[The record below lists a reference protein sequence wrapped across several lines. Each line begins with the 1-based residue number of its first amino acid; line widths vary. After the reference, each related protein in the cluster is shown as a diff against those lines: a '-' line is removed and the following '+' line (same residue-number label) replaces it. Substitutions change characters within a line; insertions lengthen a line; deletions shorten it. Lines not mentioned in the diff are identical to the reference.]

1 MKPKK
6 QSIYATAKMAREWAS
21 VRAFSGPISTIER
34 RKVACIEFRDYA
46 EQNFLRLLRA
56 LKREHGFARRVAAH
70 RTTARHDPKAC
81 PTCKLIKRMEE
92 MK

>member
-1 MKPKK
+1 MKKP
-6 QSIYATAKMAREWAS
+6 SIYATAKLAKDWDDKDFPLPETRIRPAYEARERFDRYAS
-21 VRAFSGPISTIER
+21 
-34 RKVACIEFRDYA
+34 
-46 EQNFLRLLRA
+46 QNFLRLLRA
-56 LKREHGFARRVAAH
+56 LKKEHDFARRVAAH